1 MKKIVAA
8 AVLMISALTANA
20 QRHEFGIL
28 GGIRSDGA
36 WTGSAGYYFKLG
48 KVQLGP
54 EVEFNGINK
63 TYTTFGNTTGTYTT
77 IAPGA
82 NVNYLIPI
90 TGGYVYPGITGHY
103 QFASDNVYDY
113 STVDFGVQLGII
125 IKLVKKLSLN
135 AETGLRTESTKFKPN
150 GTGIGG
156 GTISNMIIPFAVGI
170 RLGL

>member
-8 AVLMISALTANA
+8 AILMISAFTANA
-20 QRHEFGIL
+20 QRHEMGIL

-63 TYTTFGNTTGTYTT
+63 TYISYGYTTGTYTS
-77 IAPGA
+77 IAPGI

-90 TGGYVYPGITGHY
+90 TRGFVYPGITAHY
-103 QFASDNVYDY
+103 QFASDNQYDY
-113 STVDFGVQLGII
+113 RSRDLGVQLGVI

-135 AETGLRTESTKFKPN
+135 AETGLRTESTRFESN
-150 GTGIGG
+150 GAGNGRGI
-156 GTISNMIIPFAVGI
+156 ISNMIIPAAVGI

>member
-8 AVLMISALTANA
+8 AVLMISALTVNA
-20 QRHEFGIL
+20 QRHEVGIL
-28 GGIRSDGA
+28 GGMRSDGA

-63 TYTTFGNTTGTYTT
+63 TYTTFGFTTGTYTT

-82 NVNYLIPI
+82 NINYLIPI
-90 TGGYVYPGITGHY
+90 TRGYVYPGLTGHY
-103 QFASDNVYDY
+103 QFASDNLYDY
-113 STVDFGVQLGII
+113 SAIDIGVQLGII

-135 AETGLRTESTKFKPN
+135 AETGLRAETTKFESN
-150 GTGIGG
+150 VAGIGS
-156 GTISNMIIPFAVGI
+156 GTISNMIIPFAVGV